1 MNPPLHPVVRKT
13 RSIGVCIF
21 LLVASASHHAHE
33 LRPGYLEVQAQNDTS
48 YQVLWKQP
56 TRNFRV
62 LDLVPTFPVDC
73 SASESITSISVT
85 NFVINRFQL
94 SCQSTLEGREVGIV
108 GLSRTLTDVYLR
120 VELPTHKFSTLLR
133 PEQPF
138 VQVAST
144 SSIPTF
150 SYLWVGVE
158 HLLLGFDHILFL
170 LCLMYAVRRFGHLI
184 RAVTAFT
191 VAHSITLILS
201 VLGWINMPQAP
212 VEVVIA
218 LSILFFAYTA
228 VRETHNP
235 QSWHRSWLVIFG
247 FGLIHGAGFAT
258 AISDTGLPQD
268 DLLPA
273 LLLFNVGI
281 ELAQISLIVII
292 LVLIRLSVRLI
303 QLMPVWLREFPL
315 SISGGVAVYFI
326 CSRTWGIFLP
336 GL

>member
-1 MNPPLHPVVRKT
+1 MSAFLYPVLRQT
-13 RSIGVCIF
+13 SGIGICIA
-21 LLVASASHHAHE
+21 LLAVSVPNHAHE
-33 LRPGYLEVQAQNDTS
+33 LRPGYLEIKAHDDTS

-62 LDLVPTFPVDC
+62 LDLVPTFPGDC

-85 NFVINRFQL
+85 NFVVDRFQL
-94 SCQSTLEGREVGIV
+94 SCQSTLEGREVGII

-120 VELPTHKFSTLLR
+120 IELPTHKFSTLLR

-138 VQVAST
+138 VLVAST
-144 SSIPTF
+144 SSIPTW

-158 HLLLGFDHILFL
+158 HLLLGFDHLLFL
-170 LCLMYAVRRFGHLI
+170 MCLMYAVRKFGHLI

-228 VRETHNP
+228 VRENHNP
-235 QSWHRSWLVIFG
+235 RSWHRSWWVIFG

-258 AISDTGLPQD
+258 AISDTGLPRD
-268 DLLPA
+268 DLVPA

-281 ELAQISLIVII
+281 ELAQISLIVILLF
-292 LVLIRLSVRLI
+292 LVRLSTRLI
-303 QLMPVWLREFPL
+303 QLMPAWLRELPL

>member
-1 MNPPLHPVVRKT
+1 MSALLCPVIRQT
-13 RSIGVCIF
+13 SGFGICIA
-21 LLVASASHHAHE
+21 LLAVSVQNHAHE
-33 LRPGYLEVQAQNDTS
+33 LRPGYLEIKAHDDTS

-62 LDLVPTFPVDC
+62 LDLVPTFPQDC
-73 SASESITSISVT
+73 SASESISSISVT
-85 NFVINRFQL
+85 NFVVDRFQL

-120 VELPTHKFSTLLR
+120 VELPTHKFTALLR

-138 VQVAST
+138 VLVAST
-144 SSIPTF
+144 SSIPTL

-158 HLLLGFDHILFL
+158 HLLLGFDHLLFL
-170 LCLMYAVRRFGHLI
+170 MCLMYAVRRFGHLI

-218 LSILFFAYTA
+218 ISILFFAYTA
-228 VRETHNP
+228 VRETDNP

-268 DLLPA
+268 DLVPA

-281 ELAQISLIVII
+281 ELAQISLIVIL
-292 LVLIRLSVRLI
+292 LVLVRLATRLI
-303 QLMPVWLREFPL
+303 QLMPVWLKELPL
-315 SISGGVAVYFI
+315 GISGGVAVYFI
-326 CSRTWGIFLP
+326 CSRAWGIFLP